1 MSDPKLNTPSS
12 SEMQIDNLQS
22 NDFSLLELFF
32 KADAMVMLVMLFLI
46 FLSIWCWAI
55 IFNKYFKFKNEV
67 KTRDNFEQYFSTSEI
82 DHSALEKF
90 IKEKIDLNTYNSFEI
105 IYFNAKLEFSKV
117 TSTDRPVN
125 LNSFVE
131 KLESIIS
138 YTITKERHRLER
150 SMTALASIGS
160 ISPFIGLFGTV
171 WGIMNSFQSIAM
183 SNNTSLAVVAPGIA
197 EALFAT
203 ALGLFAA
210 IPAVA
215 AYNKYLK
222 DIDMFNDKSDHFG
235 QYVGL
240 YFTQE
245 IDKK

>member
-12 SEMQIDNLQS
+12 SEMQIENFQS

-32 KADAMVMLVMLFLI
+32 KADAVVMLVMLSLI

-82 DHSALEKF
+82 DHLALEKF
-90 IKEKIDLNTYNSFEI
+90 IKEKIESNTYNSFEI
-105 IYFNAKLEFSKV
+105 IYFNAKVEFSKV
-117 TSTDRPVN
+117 TSTGRSVN